1 MKYRNKEVISD
12 SEAKRFARN
21 LCKKKGKFPSLDD
34 ALAFVLLVYA
44 RPYCTT
50 RSRTVANAG
59 PTIIPLWICPALMA
73 RSCSSIITLASHHNT
88 KMPDRDRG
96 CSTVA
101 LTASAPR
108 ALTPMHATS
117 TAR

>member
-1 MKYRNKEVISD
+1 
-12 SEAKRFARN
+12 
-21 LCKKKGKFPSLDD
+21 
-34 ALAFVLLVYA
+34 
-44 RPYCTT
+44 
-50 RSRTVANAG
+50 
-59 PTIIPLWICPALMA
+59 LMA